1 MIISDNN
8 PKIQLVRSLI
18 NQSKER
24 KHASL
29 FVVEGLRLV
38 EEAVASECKIQ
49 SIFYSSNLS
58 DRGIGLIEECKQKNI
73 QVEEI
78 AVHLMEKITETKTP
92 QGILGII
99 QLPDLRIPEILD
111 FALICDAIRDPG
123 NLGTMIRT
131 AAAAGVQAVLLA
143 PGTTDAFAPKV
154 IRSGMGAHFHIP
166 ILQLDWNEIEQ
177 VCHNRPFPLNIFGAM
192 ANAEENYWQINL
204 CLPSAI
210 IVGGEADGM
219 GKDALRITDK
229 FVSIPMP
236 GRSESLNAAIAASI
250 LLFETVRQRT
260 T

>member
-1 MIISDNN
+1 MITSDNN

-18 NQSKER
+18 NQSKAR
-24 KHASL
+24 KHSSL

-38 EEAVASECKIQ
+38 EEAVTSEWNIQ
-49 SIFYSSNLS
+49 CIFYSSNLS
-58 DRGIGLIEECKQKNI
+58 ERGIKLIEHCKQKNI

-78 AVHLMEKITETKTP
+78 TLPLLEKFTETKTP
-92 QGILGII
+92 QGILGVIH
-99 QLPDLRIPEILD
+99 LRELKIPEFLD
-111 FALICDAIRDPG
+111 FVLICDAIRDPG

-154 IRSGMGAHFHIP
+154 IRSGMGAHFNIP
-166 ILQLDWNEIEQ
+166 ILQMGWNEIIQ
-177 VCHNRPFPLNIFGAM
+177 TCHSQTFPLKIIGTM
-192 ANAEENYWQINL
+192 ANAEENCWQINL
-204 CLPSAI
+204 RQPSAI

-219 GKDALRITDK
+219 SKDAIQITDK

-250 LLFETVRQRT
+250 LLFEAVRQRSK
-260 T
+260 

>member
-1 MIISDNN
+1 MIVSDNN

-24 KHASL
+24 KHSSL

-38 EEAVASECKIQ
+38 EEAVASEWKIQ

-58 DRGIGLIEECKQKNI
+58 GRGIVLIQQCKQKNI

-78 AVHLMEKITETKTP
+78 SLPLMEKLTETKTP
-92 QGILGII
+92 QGIIGVVHLCEVK
-99 QLPDLRIPEILD
+99 IPEILD
-111 FALICDAIRDPG
+111 FVLICDAIRDPG

-131 AAAAGVQAVLLA
+131 SAAAGVQAVLLA
-143 PGTTDAFAPKV
+143 PGTTDAFSPKV
-154 IRSGMGAHFHIP
+154 IRSGMGAHFTIP
-166 ILQLDWNEIEQ
+166 ILQMGWNEIVQ
-177 VCHNRPFPLNIFGAM
+177 ICHNRTFPLKIFGTM
-192 ANAEENYWQINL
+192 ADAEQNCWQINL
-204 CLPSAI
+204 CQPSAI

-219 GKDALRITDK
+219 SENAIQITDK

-250 LLFETVRQRT
+250 LLFEAVRQRSK
-260 T
+260 